1 MWWSTGTGSPGSGAE
16 YVEAALSGYGRR
28 LLVMVVVDASEV
40 LMFLRARLY
49 GRRSAANRAKRA
61 VEAATGDAR

>member
-1 MWWSTGTGSPGSGAE
+1 M
-16 YVEAALSGYGRR
+16 SGYGRR

-49 GRRSAANRAKRA
+49 GRRSVANRAKRA